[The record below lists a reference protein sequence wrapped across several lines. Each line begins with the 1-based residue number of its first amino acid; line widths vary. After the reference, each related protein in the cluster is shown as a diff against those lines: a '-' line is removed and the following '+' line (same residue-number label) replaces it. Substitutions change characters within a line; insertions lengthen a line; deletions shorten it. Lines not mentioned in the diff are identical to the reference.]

1 MSRSCASLGVFLSL
15 MGVFLW
21 ANQAPAQG
29 AAESSAPGITAA
41 ADPAPG
47 SEAPAEPKS
56 PANVPATQPE
66 SGKTSVLKAA
76 PVQRESEPLPDVP
89 KPVPAPQQPA
99 HSSAEPVYDPGA
111 AAQPHGIVPHPVAPE
126 TQPPKAQ
133 TPEAAIRRSLGKRV
147 SLSLKETPL
156 GDAIAS
162 LNKSYGV
169 EIQLDQ
175 KALTDAGAGTDTPV
189 TLQVSGVTLRSAL
202 NLMLQRLDLAWVIRD
217 EVLLITTPEQAAT
230 FLEIKVYLVGD
241 LVRQEGQ
248 PRADFSSLTNVI
260 TATIAPSTWNQS
272 GGVGSL
278 VSFAPAD
285 ALVCS
290 QTEQVHQQITDL
302 LEKLR
307 KAREAQAPVE
317 QPAQAEQPAAPER
330 PLAPERPARIE
341 QPVEPQGPVRP
352 AAPAP
357 EGNR

>member
-29 AAESSAPGITAA
+29 AAESTAPGITAA
-41 ADPAPG
+41 ADPAP
-47 SEAPAEPKS
+47 APAESKS

-76 PVQRESEPLPDVP
+76 PVQPESEPLPDVP

-111 AAQPHGIVPHPVAPE
+111 AAQPHGIVPHAAAPE
-126 TQPPKAQ
+126 AQPPKAQ
-133 TPEAAIRRSLGKRV
+133 SPEAAIRRSLGKRV
-147 SLSLKETPL
+147 SLSFKETPL

-162 LNKSYGV
+162 LNNSYGV

-189 TLQVSGVTLRSAL
+189 TLHVSGVTLRSAL
-202 NLMLQRLDLAWVIRD
+202 NLMLRPLDLVWAVRD
-217 EVLLITTPEQAAT
+217 EVLLITTPEEMGSL
-230 FLEIKVYLVGD
+230 LEIKVYLVGD

-248 PRADFSSLTNVI
+248 PRADFSSLMNVI

-317 QPAQAEQPAAPER
+317 QPAEP
-330 PLAPERPARIE
+330 E